1 MNSQPIESLRLR
13 LKRRVER
20 LSPEAFAHSGTF
32 HFELCRLWD
41 FISNQTILTSL
52 LEPLAVKYPKC
63 EEAAQW
69 IINNLRDAAGTH
81 FPVEIQHTAFSYFII
96 KGCVEGDKRTT
107 EAAIGEIYSR
117 GRALLPQEVFK
128 SLFVIPLCE
137 YLDERLDDVQVLVA
151 ILIRYKQK
159 SEWFESERLFR
170 RLEKDTRKAEDHL
183 KSDLYDY
190 LHDQGVDLTIEPYSV
205 KGRIDLILD
214 QKGEN
219 RVFAEAK
226 VLRSR
231 KERAR
236 IIEGFSQLL
245 TYLNH
250 FNATTGYLVIFKAC
264 KQGINFDLGHQFQ
277 SIPYW
282 IYGNKMI
289 FVILVDI
296 FQYDEP
302 VTKRGKIEAL
312 RITSEELVT
321 EVKVGDEVDS
331 T

>member
-1 MNSQPIESLRLR
+1 MNPQPIESLRLK

-20 LSPEAFAHSGTF
+20 LSPEPSPVSWAF

-41 FISNQTILTSL
+41 FIYKQPVLSSF
-52 LEPLAVKYPKC
+52 LEPLAVEYPKT
-63 EEAAQW
+63 EEAAKW
-69 IINNLRDAAGTH
+69 IFDNLRKAAGTH
-81 FPVEIQHTAFSYFII
+81 FSTETEHTAFSYFMI
-96 KGCVEGDKRTT
+96 KGCVEANSTGI
-107 EAAIGEIYSR
+107 EAHIGQMY
-117 GRALLPQEVFK
+117 GRAGALLPQEVFK
-128 SLFVIPLCE
+128 TLFVIPLYE
-137 YLDERLDDVQVLVA
+137 YLDERLDDIKVLVT
-151 ILIRYKQK
+151 ILARYKQK
-159 SEWFESERLFR
+159 SEWFESERLFD
-170 RLEKDTRKAEDHL
+170 RLGEETRKAEEHL
-183 KSDLYDY
+183 KSDLFDY

-226 VLRSR
+226 VLRSL
-231 KERAR
+231 KERGR

-250 FNATTGYLVIFKAC
+250 FNATTGYLVIYKAC
-264 KQGINFDLGHQFQ
+264 KEGVNFDLGHQFQ

-282 IYGNKMI
+282 MYGNKMI

-312 RITSEELVT
+312 RITGGELVT
-321 EVKVGDEVDS
+321 EVKIGDDVKS
-331 T
+331 I